1 MENKYLLYIGKTNKK
16 FTHNVLYN
24 YCCRRSAKPGYLP
37 NNITLYT
44 DEKCLI
50 NFNRNPKLRK
60 KKRFLEKNIDYFFKN
75 FKFIDEIDY
84 LRYCRKQKLQKLTI
98 IK

>member
-24 YCCRRSAKPGYLP
+24 YSCGGYSGYP
-37 NNITLYT
+37 PSNITVHT

-50 NFNRNPKLRK
+50 NFNYNPENRK
-60 KKRFLEKNIDYFFKN
+60 KKRYLEKNVDYFFKN
-75 FKFIDEIDY
+75 FKFIDEIEY
-84 LRYCRKQKLQKLTI
+84 LRYCRKQKLQKLKTNR
-98 IK
+98 